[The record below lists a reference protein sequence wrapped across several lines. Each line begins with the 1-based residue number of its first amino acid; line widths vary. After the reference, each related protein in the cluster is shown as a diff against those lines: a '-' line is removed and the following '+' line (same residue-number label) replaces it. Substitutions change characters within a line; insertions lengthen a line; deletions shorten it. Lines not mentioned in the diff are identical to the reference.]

1 MQIYSSGINSSSQ
14 SYPLAT
20 VTGSRWASG
29 AIQATEKLS
38 CCCITSVVSD
48 SVQPHRQQPTRLP
61 LPWDSPGKN
70 TEVGC
75 RFLLQCMKVK
85 MKVKSLSRVL
95 LLVTPWTAAHQAP
108 LSMGLSRQEYWS
120 GCHCL
125 LREKL
130 RDLGNLS
137 YSSERTSNVSLL
149 FPVWTWGIKHT
160 ALGVVSRPW
169 RRVKWKMKPPWTQG
183 EGTKPEPLSYHCAA
197 QSGCSW
203 QLAFRRTCCFEP
215 MNHLTI

>member
-120 GCHCL
+120 GVPLPSPGEAKGSGKSFLLFWEDFQSQPSLSCL
-125 LREKL
+125 
-130 RDLGNLS
+130 DLGN
-137 YSSERTSNVSLL
+137 
-149 FPVWTWGIKHT
+149 
-160 ALGVVSRPW
+160 
-169 RRVKWKMKPPWTQG
+169 
-183 EGTKPEPLSYHCAA
+183 
-197 QSGCSW
+197 
-203 QLAFRRTCCFEP
+203 
-215 MNHLTI
+215 

>member
-1 MQIYSSGINSSSQ
+1 MLGAGALGRPRGMVRGGRREEGSGWETCVYLWRMHVDIWQNQYNIVKLKNKIN
-14 SYPLAT
+14 
-20 VTGSRWASG
+20 
-29 AIQATEKLS
+29 
-38 CCCITSVVSD
+38 
-48 SVQPHRQQPTRLP
+48 RQQPTRLP

-137 YSSERTSNVSLL
+137 YSSERTSKVSLL

-160 ALGVVSRPW
+160 ALGVVSRP
-169 RRVKWKMKPPWTQG
+169 
-183 EGTKPEPLSYHCAA
+183 
-197 QSGCSW
+197 
-203 QLAFRRTCCFEP
+203 
-215 MNHLTI
+215 